1 LQEDCDIG
9 GSQTFAVAT
18 HCNFAP
24 RRSPGHPTSAPVSA
38 RQLLWQEAQEVEMST
53 HAMRHDQTAIEL
65 PRWLIVGF
73 ISGAVSVLLFHQGAA
88 ALLHALAIMPR
99 APYSME
105 PTTPF
110 GIPQVWSLA
119 FWGGVWGVLLAA
131 TLARLRGAALIV
143 GAAVFGA
150 VLPTLVAWFVVAPL
164 KGQPIAADFV
174 PMAMLIGPIVNAAWG
189 LGTGLGLA
197 LFGQPH
203 PTLKDQPVGMRRAR
217 SLK

>member
-1 LQEDCDIG
+1 M
-9 GSQTFAVAT
+9 T
-18 HCNFAP
+18 
-24 RRSPGHPTSAPVSA
+24 
-38 RQLLWQEAQEVEMST
+38 T
-53 HAMRHDQTAIEL
+53 HAMPRDQTALAL
-65 PRWLIVGF
+65 PRWLIIGF

-88 ALLHALAIMPR
+88 ALLHALALTPN
-99 APYSME
+99 APYSAE
-105 PTTPF
+105 PTAPF

-131 TLARLRGAALIV
+131 TLARLRGSAFIV
-143 GAAVFGA
+143 GAALFGA
-150 VLPTLVAWFVVAPL
+150 LLPTLVAWFVVAPL
-164 KGQPIAADFV
+164 KGQPIAAGFA

-217 SLK
+217 SLR